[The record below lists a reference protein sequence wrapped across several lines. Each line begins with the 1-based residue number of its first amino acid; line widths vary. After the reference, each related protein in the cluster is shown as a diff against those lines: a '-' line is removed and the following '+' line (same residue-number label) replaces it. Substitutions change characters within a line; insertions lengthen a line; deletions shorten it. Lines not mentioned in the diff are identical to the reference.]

1 MVMLKHRWMGCR
13 YIFDRKHINTS
24 IAFLERYHALVGIY
38 CNAMQLF
45 CSAVITNDKLRET
58 NCLSWRWYW
67 NNSWS
72 SAASCSCSPWQHSFP
87 YCSNDNSD
95 IYVNVNANYD
105 WFEYDLSSP
114 SVAMKWELTIQVPKK
129 NEVGIDNTSAEE
141 EWSGNWQYKCRRR
154 MKWELTIQVPKQCR
168 CKHNDLTFTN
178 LVNLNSNNTWTN
190 LIVDLTLLSNNGH
203 SIL

>member
-1 MVMLKHRWMGCR
+1 MINFAKPIVWVDDDIETTHGRLLHPVVVPHDNIHFLFVLTIIVIFML
-13 YIFDRKHINTS
+13 TS
-24 IAFLERYHALVGIY
+24 ML
-38 CNAMQLF
+38 
-45 CSAVITNDKLRET
+45 TT
-58 NCLSWRWYW
+58 T
-67 NNSWS
+67 
-72 SAASCSCSPWQHSFP
+72 
-87 YCSNDNSD
+87 
-95 IYVNVNANYD
+95 
-105 WFEYDLSSP
+105 DLSTTWVVQVLQWSRNWQYKCR
-114 SVAMKWELTIQVPKK
+114 SRMKWELTIQVPKK

-141 EWSGNWQYKCRRR
+141 EWSGDWQYKCRRR